1 MRAASLDLSRER
13 DLVPWWQWLMLALGA
28 LSVVFVT
35 FEFVQV
41 RKATKILEQRL
52 AEQQQR
58 RPASGRTPAP
68 DAATLRDIEAANR
81 VAARLTLPWEA
92 LFHEI
97 EVSQTG
103 DVALLAIEPNVAR
116 RSVQLDGEARNA
128 DATLEYIAALEA
140 QPALA
145 NVSLLSHE
153 IRQDDAEKPVRFSIQ
168 ARWMYP

>member
-1 MRAASLDLSRER
+1 MRAASLDLAR
-13 DLVPWWQWLMLALGA
+13 DRDRVPLWQWLVLAIGA
-28 LSVVFVT
+28 LSVFFVALQ
-35 FEFVQV
+35 FVQL
-41 RKATKILEQRL
+41 RKATGALEQRL
-52 AEQQQR
+52 AEVQQHR
-58 RPASGRTPAP
+58 LAPARAPTP

-81 VAARLTLPWEA
+81 IAARLTLAWEA

-97 EVSQTG
+97 EAAQTN
-103 DVALLAIEPNVAR
+103 DVALLAIQPNVAR
-116 RSVQLDGEARNA
+116 HSVQLDGEARNA

-168 ARWMYP
+168 ARWLYQ

>member
-1 MRAASLDLSRER
+1 MRAASLDLSRDR
-13 DLVPWWQWLMLALGA
+13 DRVPLWQWLLLAIGA
-28 LSVVFVT
+28 LSVFFVT
-35 FEFVQV
+35 LEFVQL
-41 RKATKILEQRL
+41 RKATRALEQRL
-52 AEQQQR
+52 AEAQQR
-58 RPASGRTPAP
+58 GPAPARARAP

-81 VAARLTLPWEA
+81 IAARLTLPWEA

-97 EVSQTG
+97 EVAQTR
-103 DVALLAIEPNVAR
+103 DVALLAIQPNVAR

-168 ARWMYP
+168 ARWEYP

>member
-13 DLVPWWQWLMLALGA
+13 DRVPVWQWLVLALGA
-28 LSVVFVT
+28 LSVLFVT
-35 FEFVQV
+35 IEFVQL
-41 RKATKILEQRL
+41 RKATRMLEQEL
-52 AEQQQR
+52 AQQQQR
-58 RPASGRTPAP
+58 HPVAVRPPVP
-68 DAATLRDIEAANR
+68 DAVTLRDIEAANR
-81 VAARLTLPWEA
+81 IAARLTLPWEA

-97 EVSQTG
+97 EAAQTS
-103 DVALLAIEPNVAR
+103 DVALLAIQPNVAR

-128 DATLEYIAALEA
+128 NATLEYIAALEA

-145 NVSLLSHE
+145 NVNLLSHE